1 MADCDDQKG
10 TRSGV
15 PGLSAE
21 QEKQLALEAL
31 DPNVPA
37 VTFSEKIN
45 KLKILRG
52 LGS

>member
-10 TRSGV
+10 THSGV
-15 PGLSAE
+15 PGLSDE
-21 QEKQLALEAL
+21 QVKQLALEAL

-45 KLKILRG
+45 KLKILKG

>member
-1 MADCDDQKG
+1 MANGDDQKG
-10 TRSGV
+10 THSRV

-45 KLKILRG
+45 KLKILKG